1 MMTGSKI
8 DIQDIHENLSH
19 LTSMDDMEIEID
31 DINKMTES
39 MDNEEMTEDVEED
52 DNRVI
57 KVTTTKHDHHRR
69 WKYEKQ
75 AKSPLQQK

>member
-1 MMTGSKI
+1 
-8 DIQDIHENLSH
+8 
-19 LTSMDDMEIEID
+19 MDYMEMEID
-31 DINKMTES
+31 DTKKMKES
-39 MDNEEMTEDVEED
+39 MDNEDLTEEIEED
-52 DNRVI
+52 DIRVI